1 LAASLLIRPLGH
13 ILEEDREAFS
23 VNDSATKDIM
33 LTAAECAAWIGL
45 TVRALRVYERYGLIA
60 PKRTEKGWRLYGAA
74 EIARLHEILA
84 LKQIGLSLVRIA
96 QLLDGRANDLDRSLA
111 MQEAALS
118 AQRQRAAR
126 GLSLVAAARKRLGD
140 GEVLSVAEL
149 VALAKE
155 THMREDAFDV
165 VIQRRYEQAR
175 PRTEVAIDPR
185 LLEKYVGHYK
195 SEYGVVWDVTCKDE
209 KLFFKNPL
217 WPIPQYALPEDEHRF
232 FFPRWPTQATFDV
245 SPEGTVERFTL
256 HTGGFETV
264 MLRIDAAE
272 AAREAEIL
280 ASRIANKTPN
290 ANSARILRDVI
301 AGLQTGAIDC
311 GQFIDRVSSRICV
324 ALPAIVE
331 EFAAKG
337 KLCEISF
344 RGVGRA
350 GADVYDV
357 KFDNEETEFRLGLGP
372 DGKIRFLSWRPM
384 P

>member
-1 LAASLLIRPLGH
+1 VI
-13 ILEEDREAFS
+13 
-23 VNDSATKDIM
+23 DSATKDIM
-33 LTAAECAAWIGL
+33 LTAAECAARIGL
-45 TVRALRVYERYGLIA
+45 TVRALRVYERYSLIA

-84 LKQIGLSLVRIA
+84 LKQLGLSLVRIA
-96 QLLDGRANDLDRSLA
+96 QLLEGRANDLDRSLA

-118 AQRQRAAR
+118 AQQQRAAR
-126 GLSLVAAARKRLGD
+126 GLSLVAAARKRLRD
-140 GEVLSVAEL
+140 GEDLSVAEL
-149 VALAKE
+149 VTLAKE
-155 THMREDAFDV
+155 THMREDSFDV

-175 PRTEVAIDPR
+175 PRTAVAIDPR

-232 FFPRWPTQATFDV
+232 FFPRWPTQASFDV
-245 SPEGTVERFTL
+245 SPQGTVERFTF

-264 MLRIDAAE
+264 MFRIDAAE
-272 AAREAEIL
+272 DAREAEIL

-290 ANSARILRDVI
+290 ANSERILRDVI
-301 AGLQTGAIDC
+301 ASLQTGAIDR

-337 KLCEISF
+337 KLREISF

-350 GADVYDV
+350 GGDVYDV

-372 DGKIRFLSWRPM
+372 DGKIRFLFWRPM